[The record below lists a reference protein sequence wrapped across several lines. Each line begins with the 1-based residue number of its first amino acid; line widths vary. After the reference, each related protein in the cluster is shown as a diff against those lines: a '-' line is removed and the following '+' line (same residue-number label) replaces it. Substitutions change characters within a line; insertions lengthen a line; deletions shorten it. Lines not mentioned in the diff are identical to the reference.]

1 MEVLRLGETVNEV
14 AVEAS
19 ILLAFQALG
28 YERQL
33 EISKKRLWVV
43 EMSYLDT
50 PADSRCSSS
59 GVLSSLLALWSFWI
73 RNRITS

>member
-28 YERQL
+28 YEGQL
-33 EISKKRLWVV
+33 EISKKRL
-43 EMSYLDT
+43 EPL
-50 PADSRCSSS
+50 
-59 GVLSSLLALWSFWI
+59 
-73 RNRITS
+73 